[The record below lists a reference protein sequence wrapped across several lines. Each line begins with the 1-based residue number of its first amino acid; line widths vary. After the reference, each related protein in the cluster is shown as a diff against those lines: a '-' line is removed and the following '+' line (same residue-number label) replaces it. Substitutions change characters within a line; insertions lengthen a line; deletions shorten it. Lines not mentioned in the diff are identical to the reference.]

1 MQTPITN
8 GTTSGIYRPPSM
20 TPTRPGAQD
29 HRRYASLLTG
39 NTPPKPDVIYTAPE
53 TNISPKPI
61 IMTTAKKIPAKAIKP
76 AAKRAASTEDYS
88 TTYKPE
94 PVIVVVPEP
103 PKVLGQKR
111 KSRDAYKPATYVDV
125 DSLVICADTPVFKR
139 FQTASKYEAFFDSM
153 KPGQCV
159 KCLPE
164 QAGQVS
170 GALESYLKRNGI
182 SARVKSTC
190 NYPADGMG
198 RVWWLDKKAP

>member
-1 MQTPITN
+1 
-8 GTTSGIYRPPSM
+8 
-20 TPTRPGAQD
+20 
-29 HRRYASLLTG
+29 
-39 NTPPKPDVIYTAPE
+39 
-53 TNISPKPI
+53 
-61 IMTTAKKIPAKAIKP
+61 MTTAKKIPAKAIKP
-76 AAKRAASTEDYS
+76 AVKRAAADEDYS

-94 PVIVVVPEP
+94 PVIVEVPEPVEVANEWVPEVTPEP
-103 PKVLGQKR
+103 PKVIVQKR

-139 FQTASKYEAFFDSM
+139 FQTTSKYEAFFDKM

-190 NYPADGMG
+190 NYPADGQG
-198 RVWWLDKKAP
+198 RVWWLNKKEA